1 MRQQVLDYINTLSLG
16 GFLLTEEIPWSDNDV
31 PLYIKNLK
39 KIYVDNTEYVSTP
52 VIQTLS
58 ALSISNE
65 ETISKIYLANDAKTV
80 PANYDILIADLQ
92 SAKDITTVEGVR
104 TRECD
109 VSVSYQDDVMIT
121 EIEIRL
127 TRLKP

>member
-1 MRQQVLDYINTLSLG
+1 MRQQVLDYIATLSLG
-16 GFLLTEEIPWSDNDV
+16 GYLLTEEIPWSDNDV

-39 KIYVDNTEYVSTP
+39 KIYVDNTEYASTP
-52 VIQTLS
+52 VIQTLG
-58 ALSISNE
+58 ALSINNE
-65 ETISKIYLANDAKTV
+65 ETISTIYFANDAKTV

-92 SAKDITTVEGVR
+92 SAKDITTIEGVR

-109 VSVSYQDDVMIT
+109 VTVSYQDDIMIT

>member
-80 PANYDILIADLQ
+80 PANYDTLIADLQ

-127 TRLKP
+127 TRLKT

>member
-127 TRLKP
+127 TRLKT

>member
-16 GFLLTEEIPWSDNDV
+16 GYLLTEEIPWSDNDV

-127 TRLKP
+127 TRLKT

>member
-92 SAKDITTVEGVR
+92 LAKDITTVEGVR

-127 TRLKP
+127 TRLKT